1 MTNGKVKTE
10 NGKLIAHPLPI
21 LRSLLTVVF
30 LQTPPSLR
38 ATSPNLE
45 EESGWGPVSGFR
57 FHVSIHYVPLR

>member
-1 MTNGKVKTE
+1 MKNGKVKTE

-38 ATSPNLE
+38 ATSPNLG

-57 FHVSIHYVPLR
+57 YSATLSP